1 MAAEKRTAIILA
13 AGRGKRMGTTVQ
25 KQFLELKG
33 RPLICYTLDH
43 FQAADCIDEIILVTG
58 KEHIEYCRKEI
69 VEAGGYT
76 KVAKIVEGG
85 AERYDSVYQGLLA
98 CQGTDYVFI
107 QDGARIFS
115 DESILERGWQ
125 QVKKLKSAVAA
136 VPSKDTMKVVFGENH
151 QVKDTPDRS
160 TLWCI
165 QTPQIFAYDRIRAA
179 YDQIYKSDRSG
190 ITDDAMVLER
200 FSEHKVYLYEAS
212 YRNIKITTPEDL
224 ILAEAFLQA
233 EQRS

>member
-1 MAAEKRTAIILA
+1 
-13 AGRGKRMGTTVQ
+13 MGTSVQ

-43 FQAADCIDEIILVTG
+43 FQAADCIDEIVLVTG
-58 KEHIEYCRKEI
+58 KEHIDYCRKEI
-69 VEAGGYT
+69 VEAFGYT

-98 CQGTDYVFI
+98 CEGTDYVFI
-107 QDGARIFS
+107 HDGARIFT
-115 DESILERGWQ
+115 DEEILERGWQ
-125 QVKKLKSAVAA
+125 AVRRMKAAVAG
-136 VPSKDTMKVVFGENH
+136 VPSKDTVKVVSGADHE
-151 QVKDTPDRS
+151 VTDTPDRS
-160 TLWCI
+160 TVWI
-165 QTPQIFAYDRIRAA
+165 VQTPQIFAYDRIREAFENMYESDAA
-179 YDQIYKSDRSG
+179 G

-200 FSEHKVYLYEAS
+200 FSEHKVYLYEAG

-233 EQRS
+233 EQKS

>member
-1 MAAEKRTAIILA
+1 MAAEKRTAIVLA
-13 AGRGKRMGTTVQ
+13 AGQGKRMGTTVQ

-43 FQAADCIDEIILVTG
+43 FQSADCIDEIILVTG
-58 KEHIEYCRKEI
+58 KEHIDYCRKEI

-76 KVAKIVEGG
+76 KVSKVIEGG

-98 CQGTDYVFI
+98 CEDTSYVFI

-115 DESILERGWQ
+115 DEAILQRGWE
-125 QVKKLKSAVAA
+125 QVQKLKSAVAA
-136 VPSKDTMKVVFGENH
+136 VPSKDTVKVVSGSDHLVES
-151 QVKDTPDRS
+151 TPDRS
-160 TLWCI
+160 TIWCI
-165 QTPQIFAYDRIRAA
+165 QTPQIFAYDRIRTA
-179 YDQIYKSDRSG
+179 YDQIYTSDRAG

-200 FSEHKVYLYEAS
+200 FSEHKVYLFEAS

-224 ILAEAFLQA
+224 LIAEAFLA
-233 EQRS
+233 L